1 MLNYI
6 WFIMLVA
13 GFLLGVLN
21 GRAQQ
26 VTQAAIGCA
35 ADAVELAIALAG
47 IMCLW
52 TGLMNIAEKS
62 GMIKALSKIAR
73 PFMESVFSSIPPA
86 HPAMSSILMN
96 LAANFLGL
104 GNAATPLGIKAM
116 AEMQKLNKT
125 KDTATNDMCMFL
137 VLNTSAIQLLPATII
152 ALRTKMG
159 SRNPSDIMVSI
170 WVSSVCA
177 TIAGI
182 IACKLFSR
190 ISQVKEKGVKR

>member
-6 WFIMLVA
+6 WFIMLAA
-13 GFLLGVLN
+13 GFLLGLLN

-26 VTQAAIGCA
+26 VTHAAIACA
-35 ADAVELAIALAG
+35 SDAIELAIALAG
-47 IMCLW
+47 VMCLW

-62 GMIKALSKIAR
+62 GMIKSLSKIAR
-73 PFMESVFSSIPPA
+73 PIMKIVFKAIPPA

-104 GNAATPLGIKAM
+104 GNAATPLGIKAIG
-116 AEMQKLNKT
+116 EMQKLNKK

-137 VLNTSAIQLLPATII
+137 VLNTSAIQLVPATII

-159 SRNPSDIMVSI
+159 AANPSDIMVSI
-170 WVSSVCA
+170 WFASICA
-177 TIAGI
+177 TITGI
-182 IACKLFSR
+182 IACKLFGKLSTH
-190 ISQVKEKGVKR
+190 KEKRWR